1 METALKN
8 IVVFTSVLS
17 VLTFSPGIFAMS
29 LKDVG
34 KLCLFSA
41 ISGVITLD
49 GKPVSAAQIKRTV
62 GKAHTQ
68 GEKTDET
75 YTDADGYFEMP
86 SVWDRS
92 LIGKVLPMEF
102 AVPQEVFVYADGQEY
117 KIWSGVK
124 RRKEEFSE
132 SSGQPLVVRCEL
144 KSEKRIVNVGGGFV
158 SSVCEW
164 NYKEDPQPD
173 FGLPID
179 D

>member
-1 METALKN
+1 MEAVLKN
-8 IVVFTSVLS
+8 IVLFTSVLL
-17 VLTFSPGIFAMS
+17 VLVFSQRILAMS

-49 GKPVSAAQIKRTV
+49 GKPVAGALIKRTV
-62 GKAHTQ
+62 DKAHTH
-68 GEKTDET
+68 GEVTDET
-75 YTDADGYFEMP
+75 TTDVNGYFEMP

-102 AVPQEVFVYADGQEY
+102 AVPQEVFVYVDGQEY

-158 SSVCEW
+158 SSMCEW
-164 NYKEDPQPD
+164 NYKEDPEPD